1 MSKAKEKAHN
11 KFYADLDKNYG
22 KAHEQ
27 LGNEHIVYLGVHFF
41 AQVAMQTAPDE
52 EEARRLM
59 RDAID
64 DAIHMQ
70 STADQGVWMKTEN
83 LELH

>member
-11 KFYADLDKNYG
+11 KFYDDLDKNYG
-22 KAHEQ
+22 KAHKH

-52 EEARRLM
+52 EDAREM
-59 RDAID
+59 MQDAIN
-64 DAIHMQ
+64 DAIRTQ
-70 STADQGVWMKTEN
+70 SATDPNGWVKK
-83 LELH
+83 ELH

>member
-11 KFYADLDKNYG
+11 KFYENLDKNYG

-52 EEARRLM
+52 EEARALM
-59 RDAID
+59 QDAINE
-64 DAIHMQ
+64 AINTQ
-70 STADQGVWMKTEN
+70 ITG
-83 LELH
+83 ELH